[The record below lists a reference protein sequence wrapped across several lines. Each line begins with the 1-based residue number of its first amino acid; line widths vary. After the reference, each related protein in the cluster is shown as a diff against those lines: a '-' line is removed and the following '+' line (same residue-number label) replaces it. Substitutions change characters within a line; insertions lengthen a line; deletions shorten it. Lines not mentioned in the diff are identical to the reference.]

1 MMRNDFE
8 TYILEHVRPIDTQGS
23 YERKLRATL
32 AGLPQ
37 RRRMG
42 VALRGGWRAAAVL
55 AALCALGAGC
65 VAAGL
70 SRGVLNF
77 NEDFGWGT
85 PIVSQ
90 EGAQELV
97 TSGALAHAS
106 LTHVDVDVLEA
117 VYDGTELRVVYAVT
131 SRAGEAIQREG
142 EDLIV
147 PGAADDGV
155 HMCDYLK
162 VNGQAAYFDD
172 TYEAM
177 GDGAGQVLYYLQ
189 TNLASWGVDVS
200 GADELTVGLP
210 LLPREEGS
218 REQPTLDFVLS
229 ADVPEGAARG
239 AALAGKTPGVRLTKA
254 SFSPVQGYVEVE
266 IDDQTLAG
274 RKASSFCRASAAD
287 GTPLACHLVLL
298 EEGEDGLR
306 AGLAL
311 MPPQGEWP
319 QRIALALD
327 MGASGEDVAFEIE
340 IH

>member
-8 TYILEHVRPIDTQGS
+8 TYILEHVRPIDTAGR
-23 YERKLRATL
+23 YEQKLRSTL
-32 AGLPQ
+32 AGLP
-37 RRRMG
+37 RRGRAG
-42 VALRGGWRAAAVL
+42 FGLRGGWRAAVVF
-55 AALCALGAGC
+55 AALCALGVGC
-65 VAAGL
+65 VAASL

-90 EGAQELV
+90 DGAQALV

-106 LTHVDVDVLEA
+106 FAHVDVDALEA

-131 SRAGEAIQREG
+131 NRAGEAVQREG

-172 TYEAM
+172 AYEAV
-177 GDGAGQVLYYLQ
+177 GGAPGQVLYYLQ
-189 TNLASWGVDVS
+189 TNLAAWGMDVA
-200 GADELTVGLP
+200 GERELTIGLP
-210 LLPREEGS
+210 LLPRAEGS

-239 AALAGKTPGVRLTKA
+239 AALTVETPGVRLATA

-266 IDDQTLAG
+266 IDAQALAG
-274 RKASSFCRASAAD
+274 RKASSLCRASAAD
-287 GTPLACHLVLL
+287 GTQLACHLVLL
-298 EEGEDGLR
+298 DEREDGLR

-311 MPPQGEWP
+311 MPPEGEWP
-319 QRIALALD
+319 QRITLTLD

-340 IH
+340 IL